1 LEEGEVRDKTLNK
14 TPLAS
19 KKKHIRLK
27 EFFYPPHPSKKKSH
41 FLQKNTP
48 VTEVVKNRL

>member
-19 KKKHIRLK
+19 KKHIRLK
-27 EFFYPPHPSKKKSH
+27 EFFYPPHPSKKITFSSKKTH
-41 FLQKNTP
+41 L
-48 VTEVVKNRL
+48 

>member
-19 KKKHIRLK
+19 KKTYKAKGVFFIR
-27 EFFYPPHPSKKKSH
+27 PPLKKKSH
-41 FLQKNTP
+41 FFSKKTHL
-48 VTEVVKNRL
+48 

>member
-19 KKKHIRLK
+19 KKTYKAKGVFLSAPPLKKNHI
-27 EFFYPPHPSKKKSH
+27 FF
-41 FLQKNTP
+41 KNTS